1 MVSAITNFLTS
12 PALTN
17 ISQSTT
23 SAVSIETGMKAVGRP
38 SFILADKE
46 IDAKTKRY
54 AATKEFL
61 YQATCLATYIAMVIP
76 IFKYGSFTLAKNHI
90 MKNEA
95 GFQKFKNAKEYLD
108 YRKLAEMTKSSRT
121 EALRDKKYAD
131 KFTKELKDELL
142 QKDKPEQFHVVKGA
156 IELGN
161 TIGSV
166 LGLALFAPEVSHLI
180 VHPIMK
186 FMGIEKKSEG

>member
-23 SAVSIETGMKAVGRP
+23 SAVSIETAMKAAGRP
-38 SFILADKE
+38 SFILADDD
-46 IDAKTKRY
+46 IDVNTKRY

-61 YQATCLATYIAMVIP
+61 YQATCLATYMAIVIP
-76 IFKYGSFTLAKNHI
+76 IFKYGSFSLAKNHI
-90 MKNEA
+90 MKEEA
-95 GFQKFKNAKEYLD
+95 AFQKFKNAKEYLD

-121 EALRDKKYAD
+121 EALRDKKYTD

>member
-1 MVSAITNFLTS
+1 MLKVVECIYRTTEKPENPEKYQKLQVLAQIKIDMVWNDNTELQSAIDKVENYLVYDE
-12 PALTN
+12 PCN
-17 ISQSTT
+17 I
-23 SAVSIETGMKAVGRP
+23 EEMK
-38 SFILADKE
+38 
-46 IDAKTKRY
+46 
-54 AATKEFL
+54 
-61 YQATCLATYIAMVIP
+61 
-76 IFKYGSFTLAKNHI
+76 
-90 MKNEA
+90 
-95 GFQKFKNAKEYLD
+95 
-108 YRKLAEMTKSSRT
+108 KLAEMTKSSRT
-121 EALRDKKYAD
+121 EALKDKKYTD

-166 LGLALFAPEVSHLI
+166 LGLALFAPEVSHLN